1 MIALPGG
8 IWAYRAWGVV
18 LVTRNEG
25 VRGKG
30 WMNVNGGGRRR
41 G

>member
-8 IWAYRAWGVV
+8 IWAYGAWAVV

-25 VRGKG
+25 VRGKEEG
-30 WMNVNGGGRRR
+30 RDGGM
-41 G
+41 